1 MGAGAVPCM
10 WEGEVVLLVSARKGS
25 PYTESEQWSF
35 RAVPNVGMGA
45 PFSFFDRAVK
55 ALLVKRAR
63 GKRANIEV
71 RYLAPRFASQGII
84 DYL

>member
-10 WEGEVVLLVSARKGS
+10 WEGEVVLLVSAGKKS
-25 PYTESEQWSF
+25 PYTKSEQWSF

-45 PFSFFDRAVK
+45 RLFFDRGVMV
-55 ALLVKRAR
+55 LLVKRAQ
-63 GKRANIEV
+63 GKIANIAV